1 MPIGLILETPLA
13 DVPAAFPET
22 LPPAPTGS
30 GIDADR
36 RLRFLRE
43 QLYITLRAYPYL
55 PSDGF
60 VERPEQVALWES
72 RNPWPQLWDSV
83 AVLEGFATAK
93 QLIAATPRV
102 EEIEGERRG
111 VDTKSW
117 AAHAG
122 LEPALLAPAALLMEV
137 AVSWFGMVVFTDRR
151 PAGWEG
157 GEFLTPEPLEHRAR

>member
-1 MPIGLILETPLA
+1 MEAPLA
-13 DVPAAFPET
+13 DVPTAFPET

-72 RNPWPQLWDSV
+72 RNPWPQLWDTV

-93 QLIAATPRV
+93 RLIAATPRV
-102 EEIEGERRG
+102 EE
-111 VDTKSW
+111 V
-117 AAHAG
+117 
-122 LEPALLAPAALLMEV
+122 
-137 AVSWFGMVVFTDRR
+137 
-151 PAGWEG
+151 EG
-157 GEFLTPEPLEHRAR
+157 GDAASTRRAGRRTPGSSRPCWRRRRC